1 MARRKGSATGV
12 LTYETLA
19 SSSLSRGLK
28 LVWLVA
34 SKVVACM
41 QPDSIRPAARIPSFA
56 FSDDIVHFQSKASR
70 GAPVLSLN
78 ATIPLTPLSSKP
90 ATIPEFR
97 CSCRAAERWLCL
109 FYRKSGG
116 FRLIFGQCPRGAE
129 LAPPHRPPA
138 AAYVERRHTP
148 VMKRLPESS

>member
-70 GAPVLSLN
+70 EAPLLSLN
-78 ATIPLTPLSSKP
+78 ATIPLILLSPKLV
-90 ATIPEFR
+90 TIPEFR
-97 CSCRAAERWLCL
+97 CLCRASAPRLCL
-109 FYRKSGG
+109 FYRKFDG
-116 FRLIFGQCPRGAE
+116 FRLIFGQRHRADEPAPR
-129 LAPPHRPPA
+129 RCPPA
-138 AAYVERRHTP
+138 ATYVDRRLWP
-148 VMKRLPESS
+148 VMKSLPESS